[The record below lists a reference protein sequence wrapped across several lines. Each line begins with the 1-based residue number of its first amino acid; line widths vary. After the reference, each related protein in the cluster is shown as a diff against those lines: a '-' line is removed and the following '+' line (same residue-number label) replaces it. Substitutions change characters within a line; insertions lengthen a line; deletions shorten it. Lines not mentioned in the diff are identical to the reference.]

1 CAKAGRRHVAWAGR
15 PAPRMPTRQS
25 RGSWRGKG
33 RRRMLFRLLKM
44 QVRPDRI
51 AEWLAFTRDVGFP
64 GMLRQPG
71 CQAIWRLRGSGGAT
85 DFHVMTQWASAAD
98 LERFNASA

>member
-1 CAKAGRRHVAWAGR
+1 
-15 PAPRMPTRQS
+15 
-25 RGSWRGKG
+25 
-33 RRRMLFRLLKM
+33 MLFRILKM

-51 AEWLAFTRDVGFP
+51 AEWLAFTRDLGFP

-71 CQAIWRLRGSGGAT
+71 CQGIWRLRGLGGET

-98 LERFNASA
+98 LERFNASEAKRELGAAAAGLTIAPVTETLFEIIDVPAR